1 MNGMQLP
8 ILNLFTTWRDLLRQ
22 LTARE
27 IKARYKQ
34 SILGY
39 AWVLIVPLVR
49 LIVMSIV
56 FSMFFRIKTDPIPYP
71 LFLFAA
77 LVPWT
82 FVSSGISAATGSLV
96 ANGSLITKI
105 KLPREIF
112 PTAAILVKGVDFLL
126 SLLVM
131 GLLMIYYQFPLHIT
145 MLALPVIMAI
155 QFLLVLGVSFFL
167 SAINVFY
174 RDVENLLEVFLMVWM
189 YLTPIIYP
197 PEFIP
202 AQYQQLFNLNPMM
215 GIVNAYRN
223 VLLWGVWPPVESFIY
238 AVVISLV
245 LFFSGFAFFKSRA
258 KYFADVL

>member
-1 MNGMQLP
+1 MKIP
-8 ILNLFTTWRDLLRQ
+8 IVNLFTTWKDLLGQ

-39 AWVLIVPLVR
+39 AWVLLVPLVR
-49 LIVMSIV
+49 LIVMSVV
-56 FSMFFRIKTDPIPYP
+56 FSLFFRISTDPIPYP

-82 FVSSGISAATGSLV
+82 FTSSAVATATSSLV
-96 ANGSLITKI
+96 ANGNLITKI

-112 PTAAILVKGVDFLL
+112 PVAAILVKGVDFLL
-126 SLLVM
+126 SLVVL
-131 GLLMIYYQFPLHIT
+131 GLLMLYFQFPLHIT
-145 MLALPVIMAI
+145 VVALPIIMVV
-155 QFLLVLGVSFFL
+155 QFILVAGVSLFL
-167 SAINVFY
+167 AAINVYY
-174 RDVENLLEVFLMVWM
+174 RDVENLLEVIMMVWM
-189 YLTPIIYP
+189 YLTPVIYP

-202 AQYQQLFNLNPMM
+202 EQYMQLFNLNPMM

-223 VLLWGVWPPVESFIY
+223 VLLWGVWPPVESFAY
-238 AVVISLV
+238 AVGISLL
-245 LFFSGFAFFKSRA
+245 LFFTGFAFFKSKS

>member
-1 MNGMQLP
+1 MKLP
-8 ILNLFTTWRDLLRQ
+8 IVDLFTTWKDLLGQ

-39 AWVLIVPLVR
+39 AWVLLVPLVR
-49 LIVMSIV
+49 LVVMSIV
-56 FSMFFRIKTDPIPYP
+56 FSLFFRITTDPIPYP

-82 FVSSGISAATGSLV
+82 FTASGVSAATSSLV

-126 SLLVM
+126 SLVVLALLMVYFRFPLHLTVVALPLIMFVQFILVM
-131 GLLMIYYQFPLHIT
+131 G
-145 MLALPVIMAI
+145 
-155 QFLLVLGVSFFL
+155 VSLFL

-174 RDVENLLEVFLMVWM
+174 RDVENLLEVIMMVWM
-189 YLTPIIYP
+189 YLTPVIYP

-202 AQYQQLFNLNPMM
+202 ARYQSLFNLNPMM

-223 VLLWGVWPPVESFIY
+223 VLLWGVWPPLTSFTY

-245 LFFSGFAFFKSRA
+245 LFFTGYAFFKAKS

>member
-1 MNGMQLP
+1 MRIP
-8 ILNLFTTWRDLLRQ
+8 ILNLFTTWKDLLNQ

-39 AWVLIVPLVR
+39 AWVILVPLIKLV
-49 LIVMSIV
+49 VMSVV
-56 FSMFFRIKTDPIPYP
+56 FSVFFRIKTDPIPYP

-82 FVSSGISAATGSLV
+82 FTASGITAATGSLV

-112 PTAAILVKGVDFLL
+112 PTAAVLVKGVDFLL
-126 SLLVM
+126 SLAVM
-131 GLLMIYYQFPLHIT
+131 GLLMIYYQFPLHLT
-145 MLALPVIMAI
+145 LVALPLIMLI
-155 QFLLVLGVSFFL
+155 QFILVMGVSLFL
-167 SAINVFY
+167 SAINVYY
-174 RDVENLLEVFLMVWM
+174 RDIENLLEVIMMVWM
-189 YLTPIIYP
+189 YLTPVVYP
-197 PEFIP
+197 PEYIP

-223 VLLWGVWPPVESFIY
+223 VILWGVWPPMESFVY
-238 AVVISLV
+238 AIVISLV
-245 LFFSGFAFFKSRA
+245 LFFAGFAYFKSKS

>member
-126 SLLVM
+126 SFCDGTTDDL
-131 GLLMIYYQFPLHIT
+131 
-145 MLALPVIMAI
+145 LPVSAAYNHAGAAGDYGNSVSASVGSVIFSVSD
-155 QFLLVLGVSFFL
+155 QCVLPGCRKLAGSVFDGVDVSDSHYL
-167 SAINVFY
+167 SSG
-174 RDVENLLEVFLMVWM
+174 
-189 YLTPIIYP
+189 IYP
-197 PEFIP
+197 GTVS
-202 AQYQQLFNLNPMM
+202 A
-215 GIVNAYRN
+215 
-223 VLLWGVWPPVESFIY
+223 
-238 AVVISLV
+238 AV
-245 LFFSGFAFFKSRA
+245 
-258 KYFADVL
+258 